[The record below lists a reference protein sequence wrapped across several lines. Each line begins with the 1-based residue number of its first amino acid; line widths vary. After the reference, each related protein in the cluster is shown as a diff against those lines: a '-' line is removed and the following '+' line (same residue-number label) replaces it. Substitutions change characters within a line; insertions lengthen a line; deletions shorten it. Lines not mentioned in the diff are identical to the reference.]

1 MSTRVVSK
9 MTSKNQITV
18 PSAVRR
24 ALYLENGESLVFA
37 IGDDGV
43 VTVSKAVSL
52 DVPFAEA
59 LGPLLAE
66 WDSDEDDEAYLGL

>member
-18 PSAVRR
+18 PAAVRR
-24 ALYLENGESLVFA
+24 ALCLENGESLVFA

-43 VTVSKAVSL
+43 VTVSKAVPL
-52 DVPFAEA
+52 DLPFAVA

-66 WDSDEDDEAYLGL
+66 WDSDEDDEAYRDL